1 MHEVLDPASI
11 FLSSQAVFTSGNAIT
26 TSVEGSRPLLIEVQ
40 ALVCPSGPGYPKR
53 MATGIDQNRLALITA
68 VLEKRLG
75 FHLSACDVFLKVTGG
90 VFLKDPSVDFG
101 IAAAI
106 ISSHLDII
114 IPADTVFIGELGL
127 SGQIRPVPYLEL
139 RLKEIAKM
147 GYQRVVVPKQGKLP
161 VMANLVGIE
170 VQTID
175 EILELIRE
183 G

>member
-11 FLSSQAVFTSGNAIT
+11 FLSSHPVSTSGTAIT

-40 ALVCPSGPGYPKR
+40 ALVCSSGPGYPKR
-53 MATGIDQNRLALITA
+53 LATGIDQNRLALITA

-75 FHLSACDVFLKVTGG
+75 FHLSACDVFLKITGG

-106 ISSHLDII
+106 ISSHLDLIL
-114 IPADTVFIGELGL
+114 PADTVFIGELGL
-127 SGQIRPVPYLEL
+127 SGQIRPVPTWSCA
-139 RLKEIAKM
+139 KEIAKM
-147 GYQRVVVPKQGKLP
+147 GYQRVIIPKQGKLP
-161 VMANLVGIE
+161 EVPNLAVIE
-170 VQTID
+170 IQTVD
-175 EILELIRE
+175 ELLELIRE